1 MTTVKTYKQLVL
13 ELDVQVIPAALRE
26 HSYNKFQTAKS
37 LGINRNTLEIKLRR
51 IAEYLE
57 QHEQEQ
63 ENTAC

>member
-1 MTTVKTYKQLVL
+1 MGKVYKQLVL

-37 LGINRNTLEIKLRR
+37 LGINRNTLEVKLRR
-51 IAEYLE
+51 IAKYLELE
-57 QHEQEQ
+57 QHGQEQ